1 MNEWLRNL
9 ISGYYNYNK
18 PETFDGRP
26 KPHYTDNIDKVE
38 QLKRAARGYNNYTP
52 PETFSG
58 ERLPH
63 YTDELPP
70 DHQRKA
76 LFGYYNLTPPKNLLT
91 GEVMPHYRRAI
102 LKDATQNLP
111 ENFLSPEQRMRYYLS
126 QDLKNLGERVG
137 PIEKGWKQTSLLKML
152 KDIF

>member
-18 PETFDGRP
+18 PETFDGNP

-52 PETFSG
+52 PKTFGG

-63 YTDELPP
+63 YTDNI
-70 DHQRKA
+70 DKA
-76 LFGYYNLTPPKNLLT
+76 EQIKKAVSGYYNLTPS
-91 GEVMPHYRRAI
+91 GPHY
-102 LKDATQNLP
+102 LDKKNPLDELP
-111 ENFLSPEQRMRYYLS
+111 NNFLSPDQRIRYLMS
-126 QDLKNLGERVG
+126 QNLNQKRN
-137 PIEKGWKQTSLLKML
+137 PALFDML
-152 KDIF
+152 KSLF